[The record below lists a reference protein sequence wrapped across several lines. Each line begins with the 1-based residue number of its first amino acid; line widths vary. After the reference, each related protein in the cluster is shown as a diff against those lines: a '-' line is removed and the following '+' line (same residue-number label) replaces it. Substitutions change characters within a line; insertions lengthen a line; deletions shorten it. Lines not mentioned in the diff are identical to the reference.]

1 MNTFSHSRSRLVSK
15 AIDDCPETI
24 SNLPSTGSYL
34 PSSGYTSMVTD
45 NVQEEK
51 YGNLRHGSETPVL
64 PLIQE
69 LANRALKGGSD
80 QTRQNWTGFLLV
92 RGPMKLRAL
101 AALAPLGACNTTN
114 LTL

>member
-69 LANRALKGGSD
+69 LANRTLKGGD
-80 QTRQNWTGFLLV
+80 V
-92 RGPMKLRAL
+92 
-101 AALAPLGACNTTN
+101 
-114 LTL
+114 